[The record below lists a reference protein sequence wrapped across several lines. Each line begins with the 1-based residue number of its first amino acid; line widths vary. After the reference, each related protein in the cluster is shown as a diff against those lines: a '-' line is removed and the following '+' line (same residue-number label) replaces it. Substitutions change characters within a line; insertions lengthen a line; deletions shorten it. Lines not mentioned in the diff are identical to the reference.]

1 MVAGDLSSIYSNRPH
16 YINFLGEL
24 PKHFCTDTLRLEH
37 FDGYFLTTICAS
49 VPEEV
54 K

>member
-1 MVAGDLSSIYSNRPH
+1 MVAGDLSGIYSYRPH

-24 PKHFCTDTLRLEH
+24 PKHFSTDTLRLEH
-37 FDGYFLTTICAS
+37 FDGHFLTTICAS
-49 VPEEV
+49 VPEVV